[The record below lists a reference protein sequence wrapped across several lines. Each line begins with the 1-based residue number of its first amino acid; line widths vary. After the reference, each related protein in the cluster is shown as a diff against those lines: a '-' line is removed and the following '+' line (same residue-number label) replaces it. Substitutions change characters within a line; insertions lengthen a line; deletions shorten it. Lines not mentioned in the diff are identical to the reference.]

1 MIKAT
6 FRQRVSEIKLKIIN
20 TSMNREGKHDFK
32 SVTTKKYS
40 TIWHFKHHM
49 FPCFITFLMDSY
61 CLLFSIYFHALV
73 YTFLFDRLLE
83 KLIFFKV
90 KYYIK
95 LGI

>member
-40 TIWHFKHHM
+40 TIWHF
-49 FPCFITFLMDSY
+49 TFLMDSY